1 MAGNSF
7 FYLQNPY
14 FRRKEIRM
22 RKIGILFITVFCLFA
37 CKSNSTQISLEG
49 ELKGLTN
56 DTLYLYGTD
65 ALYDRI
71 DTIYAQEGKFSY
83 NLNVDST
90 VIDTLTATVLLINGN
105 VEYPLFL
112 DKGNQIKIKG
122 NANDLSHLDI
132 DGNEPNT
139 SLSLFMKEQKSLGQ
153 ASNKMMQEKAET
165 FIQQHNSSLAS
176 IYLLDKYF
184 VQIPQPDYT
193 KIKEITESMT
203 GALLDRPYIE
213 NISDYIDQLE
223 KVTVG
228 KSAPYFS
235 LPNKKGEKLSR
246 SAEKFRDKYLLLNFW
261 ASWCDQPSEA
271 NTELKKL
278 NKEYKRNKNFA
289 ILGISLDIDKKAWE
303 TAISK
308 DSLNWE
314 QVCDFTGLS
323 SETAK
328 QYAIL
333 TLPTNILISP
343 TGRILARDIKGEA
356 LTNKLKELLKTEEK
370 KSGRTNR

>member
-1 MAGNSF
+1 
-7 FYLQNPY
+7 
-14 FRRKEIRM
+14 M
-22 RKIGILFITVFCLFA
+22 RKIGILFITVFYLFA

-71 DTIYAQEGKFSY
+71 DTIYAQEGKFNY

-165 FIQQHNSSLAS
+165 FIRQHNSSLAS

-261 ASWCDQPSEA
+261 ASWCDQSSET
-271 NTELKKL
+271 NTELKRL

>member
-1 MAGNSF
+1 MKKINILLILILCMTGCK
-7 FYLQNPY
+7 
-14 FRRKEIRM
+14 KEADTTS
-22 RKIGILFITVFCLFA
+22 IT
-37 CKSNSTQISLEG
+37 G
-49 ELKGLTN
+49 EIKGLGN
-56 DTLYLYGTD
+56 DTIYLYGVD
-65 ALYDRI
+65 GLYEQI
-71 DTIYAQEGKFSY
+71 DTICVKGDKFSHS
-83 NLNVDST
+83 LK
-90 VIDTLTATVLLINGN
+90 IDTITSAVLLFKKNTEYPIFLDKKNKIKIAGNVNNLSCLNINGN
-105 VEYPLFL
+105 IY
-112 DKGNQIKIKG
+112 
-122 NANDLSHLDI
+122 
-132 DGNEPNT
+132 NEEF
-139 SLSLFMKEQKSLGQ
+139 SAFQ
-153 ASNKMMQEKAET
+153 ASLQELDTPSDKALEEKAET
-165 FIQQHNSSLAS
+165 FIRQHNSSLAS